1 MNVTVKIEDR
11 LLIAAR
17 HRAVDAGQSLSA
29 WLADLVERE
38 VHPTHGTGSA
48 TLLDLLGDPKA
59 ADDFDP
65 PLWKETPEGATFETP

>member
-1 MNVTVKIEDR
+1 MNVTVKIDDQ

-38 VHPTHGTGSA
+38 VHPKHETGST

-59 ADDFDP
+59 AGDFDP
-65 PLWKETPEGATFETP
+65 PFWKEAPEGATFETP

>member
-1 MNVTVKIEDR
+1 MNVTVKIDDQ

-38 VHPTHGTGSA
+38 VYPAHRTGSA

-59 ADDFDP
+59 RGDFDP
-65 PLWKETPEGATFETP
+65 PLWKEAPEGATFETS